1 MSLMSDSYPRV
12 LRAPALLIALLLA
25 TGACGGRFEP
35 VTRPGG
41 PGAVL
46 QVTVPGGVTTKILTN
61 VRGVGG
67 VSAVASVGLAK
78 VTAVGSS
85 GRSVAL
91 TLASVVPTQFAPLA
105 PVLIGTATAPLSD
118 GAVLLAPSQRAVL
131 GVAPGDTVRLVAGY
145 TQRMARVAALDVTT
159 FADGI
164 VATNSAL
171 PGAVKPTM
179 LLVGVTGSENADSV
193 AVALAQRLGQSVSLS
208 GPTPKFLMGR
218 GVSRLFGSFSFVVR
232 PDGRISADPAW
243 ARTYIRSRK
252 VAILG
257 TVTCHRLMLPQLARA
272 MREIERTGLSRLID
286 RPQYGG
292 CYVARTILW
301 DPSNPPSM
309 HAWGLAID
317 LNVSTNRYGARPT
330 MDPRIVAIFE
340 KWGFNWGGRWRTPDG
355 MHFELAAL
363 LKR

>member
-1 MSLMSDSYPRV
+1 MSDSFPHA
-12 LRAPALLIALLLA
+12 LRAPALLLALVLA
-25 TGACGGRFEP
+25 ACGGRFEP
-35 VTRPGG
+35 VTRPAGAA
-41 PGAVL
+41 AVL
-46 QVTVPGGVTTKILTN
+46 QVTVPAGVTSKTLTN

-67 VSAVASVGLAK
+67 VSAVASVGLSK
-78 VTAVGSS
+78 VTAVGAD
-85 GRSVAL
+85 GRSVTL
-91 TLASVVPTQFAPLA
+91 TLASVVPDQFAPLA
-105 PVLIGTATAPLSD
+105 PVLIGSATAPLSD
-118 GAVLLAPSQRAVL
+118 GAVMLSSSQRDQL
-131 GVAPGDTVRLVAGY
+131 GVAPGDTIRLVAGY
-145 TQRMARVAALDVTT
+145 NQRAARVAALDVST

-164 VATNSAL
+164 VASSPAL
-171 PGAVKPTM
+171 PGLAKPTM
-179 LLVGVTGSENADSV
+179 LLVGVVGSQSADRV
-193 AVALAQRLGQSVSLS
+193 AAALAQRLGQTVSLS
-208 GPTPKFLMGR
+208 GPTPKFLIGR
-218 GVSRLFGSFSFVVR
+218 GVSRLFGSFSYVVH
-232 PDGRISADPAW
+232 PDGRISASPEW
-243 ARTYIRSRK
+243 ARTYIRSRR

-272 MREIERTGLSRLID
+272 MREIELKGLSKLID

-330 MDPRIVAIFE
+330 MDPRIVSIFE

-355 MHFELAAL
+355 MHFELGAL